1 MYVAASSSFVNQ
13 WTVAAGGD
21 VIRDY
26 GRWSAN
32 VGRFAGTKRLRSL
45 RRMNAARRWRSEAP
59 AKPHQALEASIN
71 LAMTTE
77 RKIVCSETS
86 YMPWARK
93 TLRADK
99 VYALELVTA

>member
-45 RRMNAARRWRSEAP
+45 RRMNAARRWRSDAA
-59 AKPHQALEASIN
+59 AKPHQAPEACIN
-71 LAMTTE
+71 LATTTE

-86 YMPWARK
+86 SMPWARK
-93 TLRADK
+93 TARSN
-99 VYALELVTA
+99 